1 MKRTF
6 LHLTIGALLGGGLLA
21 PVTVSATTTS
31 PQSHTFN
38 GPVIVRG
45 GTNRLVQALNEPP
58 ANLSGVSIGVFGQ
71 STGPTGRGVVGFATS
86 PTGDTY
92 GVIGR
97 NYSPSGA
104 GVYGHAHN
112 TAGQN
117 AGVIALTD
125 SQSGRGLFAEARA
138 NNGINFGV
146 FARSLSPQGRGVVGV
161 VSATAGLNYGVVGR
175 SLSPGGVG
183 VWGHAPATSGQA
195 VGVYGQ
201 TTAPQGA
208 GVVGVNESGANN
220 SVGIRGMGRA
230 RNGSFV
236 FGVVGTAES
245 VDGHANNRGFGVA
258 GLNYT
263 PHGHGVYGHASGP
276 GGIAIYGHNPSGRAG
291 YFHGNVVVS
300 GNLTIRGNLNIAG
313 ATNMSNF
320 IFSDQATESN
330 HGFMSC
336 KIYNR
341 FGSMETTGEDV
352 VVRVVFPPNHITVHD
367 QISVQLTA
375 VDAPM
380 PNLHVKHAGFM
391 SVPQVCQPENGET
404 CPPPQVAYHFT
415 IAGNATGKVNW
426 TLYAQV
432 CQQEERFRPQDATP
446 EQDDVDTPPPSL
458 PPLPPVGQ

>member
-31 PQSHTFN
+31 PEDHTFN
-38 GPVIVRG
+38 GPIIVRG
-45 GTNRLVQALNEPP
+45 GANRLVQALNEPP
-58 ANLSGVSIGVFGQ
+58 ANLPGVSIGVFGQ
-71 STGPTGRGVVGFATS
+71 STGSTGRGVVGFATS

-104 GVYGHAHN
+104 GVYGHAHS

-117 AGVIALTD
+117 AGVTALTD
-125 SQSGRGLFAEARA
+125 SQNGRGLFAEARA

-146 FARSLSPQGRGVVGV
+146 FARSNSPQGRGVVGV
-161 VSATAGLNYGVVGR
+161 VSATTGLNYGVVGR

-208 GVVGVNESGANN
+208 GVVGINESGANN

-236 FGVVGTAES
+236 YGIVGTAES
-245 VDGHANNRGFGVA
+245 VDGHGNNRGIGVA
-258 GLNYT
+258 GINYA
-263 PHGHGVYGHASGP
+263 PYGHGVYGYASGP
-276 GGIAIYGHNPSGRAG
+276 GGIAIYGHNPNGRAG
-291 YFHGNVVVS
+291 YFHGNVVIS
-300 GNLTIRGNLNIAG
+300 GNLTIRGNLNLAG
-313 ATNMSNF
+313 ATNMSNLVF
-320 IFSDQATESN
+320 NNQATESN
-330 HGFMSC
+330 C
-336 KIYNR
+336 QIYNR
-341 FGSMETTGEDV
+341 FGTRETTGGDV
-352 VVRVVFPPNHITVHD
+352 AVRVVFPPNYIPVSD

-380 PNLHVKHAGFM
+380 PNLHVKNAGFLL
-391 SVPQVCQPENGET
+391 VPQVCRPEKGEA
-404 CPPPQVAYHFT
+404 CPPPEAAYHFT

-426 TLYAQV
+426 TLYAHV
-432 CQQEERFRPQDATP
+432 CLNDDRIYPQDATP

-458 PPLPPVGQ
+458 SPLLPVGQ